1 MKTYWYIMRVLPGK
15 ERQMTEHLNEKIEL
29 GKILG
34 IKRFVCPMEK
44 EFVMLRKKKILRDK
58 VIYSGYIY
66 FETEEKLSEDDLK
79 HLSLLENIMSMSGS
93 KMPVLMTQ
101 SDIDKII
108 KDDELSNRVNH
119 QMGLYKIGENV
130 QIVEGPFA
138 TFNGIIK
145 EINDDKVVL
154 NIVVFGRQTKVTL
167 NNNQIK
173 NY

>member
-1 MKTYWYIMRVLPGK
+1 MRVLPGK